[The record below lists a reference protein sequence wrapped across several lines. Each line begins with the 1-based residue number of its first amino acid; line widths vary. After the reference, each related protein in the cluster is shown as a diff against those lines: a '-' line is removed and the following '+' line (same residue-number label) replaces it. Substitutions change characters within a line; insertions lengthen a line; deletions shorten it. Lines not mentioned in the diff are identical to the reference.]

1 MLRWDK
7 GSREGKGEKERKTRR
22 NAGERQKSD
31 DRLSPGGATHACMK
45 GGMWE
50 GGGTDQGGF
59 VLYAPHQQLGQT
71 GV

>member
-1 MLRWDK
+1 MLRGTRGAEK
-7 GSREGKGEKERKTRR
+7 GKGRRKTGR

-31 DRLSPGGATHACMK
+31 NQLSPGGAAHECMK
-45 GGMWE
+45 GGGMWE

-59 VLYAPHQQLGQT
+59 VLYSPHQQLGQT